1 MVHARHGMASMWM
14 VVWYTPQMTQIL
26 GWSLVGVALDEVV
39 ALRAVGDLEF
49 KGLLLYLEISEGE
62 VRAAA

>member
-1 MVHARHGMASMWM
+1 
-14 VVWYTPQMTQIL
+14 MTQTL

-39 ALRAVGDLEF
+39 ALRAVGNMEG